1 MSNTYLNTDKVAQE
15 INTLTKKTSMSQL
28 QIGKLVLNVKEDY
41 MSQKSDIELKLK
53 GLSNNKSDK
62 DAKKQLK
69 NNIELLNEEYNSFID
84 SLPFGKKVA
93 DKFAAIASDKLIAKY
108 IDIAPVAYNTLYSLI
123 NTTESMWKFY
133 KEKGV
138 TSYSSANEF
147 KKLKAEYIK
156 DTSDPVDSD
165 EEDFVANYTKDF
177 EKESELKDLSDF
189 KVDEPEVD
197 NLIDIEEV
205 VTINISSKV
214 NEKVVCQLYDE
225 IDAMLQNLVV
235 NNNLQMEDIYIEGM
249 NLPENDELKVA

>member
-15 INTLTKKTSMSQL
+15 INTLTKKTSVSQL
-28 QIGKLVLNVKEDY
+28 QIGKLVLKVKEDY

-53 GLSNNKSDK
+53 GLSNKKSVQI
-62 DAKKQLK
+62 KKQLK